1 MIVRL
6 ICACVLCLQVSACGF
21 HLRTLQRE
29 LPFSSVA
36 VSGDSALARQLRQ
49 QLEHLAGTRLSTS
62 SQGAEATILIL
73 SENVEKRISA
83 LTRGGKVAEYQLRY
97 TVGFSVNNS
106 SGEELQAPA
115 QVEVR
120 RDFPYDDQQTL
131 SKEYEEKKLM
141 DDMREQAV
149 ETILRR
155 VSALHGRN
163 LSVPGR

>member
-1 MIVRL
+1 MIVRHL
-6 ICACVLCLQVSACGF
+6 FLCVLCLLLGACGF

-49 QLEHLAGTRLSTS
+49 QLEHLAGTRLSAS
-62 SQGAEATILIL
+62 SKGAEATILIL

-97 TVGFSVNNS
+97 IVDFSVHNNS
-106 SGEELQAPA
+106 GKELQAPA
-115 QVEVR
+115 QIEVR

-155 VSALHGRN
+155 VSALHGRA
-163 LSVPGR
+163 LSVSGR